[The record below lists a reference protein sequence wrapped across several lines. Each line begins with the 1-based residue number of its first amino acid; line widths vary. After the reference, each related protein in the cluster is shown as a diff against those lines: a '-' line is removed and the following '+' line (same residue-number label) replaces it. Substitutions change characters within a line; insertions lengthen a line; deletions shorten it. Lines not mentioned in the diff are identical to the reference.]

1 MAGKS
6 VARKDLPRVPP
17 LSLDDAI
24 ATVEPRPAVYV
35 LQAADQSFLYKGSC
49 RMLPERLMDHRAGRV
64 SRTKNHRPL
73 TLVYHE
79 YAADFTAARQR
90 ENYLKTGAG
99 REFLTRYLECCQ
111 ARVAERQTQQT

>member
-1 MAGKS
+1 M
-6 VARKDLPRVPP
+6 D
-17 LSLDDAI
+17 LDDAI
-24 ATVEPRPAVYV
+24 ATLEQRPGVYV

-49 RMLPERLMDHRAGRV
+49 RVLPERLRDHRAGRV

-73 TLVYHE
+73 TLVYCE
-79 YAADFTAARQR
+79 YASDFTAARQR

-111 ARVAERQTQQT
+111 ARVAEWQTQGT